1 MIINGKK
8 YYSIGEFARLAS
20 VSSKTIR
27 FYQQEGILKPS
38 YIKENGYRYYE
49 DEDIIKLQKIVAL
62 RYIGLPIKEIK
73 EVLREE
79 RSDQI
84 LNSLELQKQLIQQKI
99 LNLQGVIRKIESIS
113 EEIQDKDE
121 VDWEQI
127 IKLMKILS
135 MDEDLVQQYRDSSNI
150 VSRIN
155 LHKNYSTAKEGW
167 FQWMFSFLKMDSK
180 KAVLEVGCGNGEL
193 WYVNGDRIDKDCKV
207 ILSDNSIGIVNDV
220 RNRLGK
226 IMNASYEV
234 IDCCDIPYADD
245 SFDLVIANHMLF
257 YVSDIGQALSEIRRV
272 LKPGGCLICSTYGKH
287 HMKEIEHMVKKYDSR
302 ISLSEIELYELFGI
316 ENGEEILGNYFDEIK
331 LFMHEDSLK
340 VDNFEP
346 LYDYIMSC
354 HGNQKKYI
362 VGKEDK
368 FKRFL
373 RSELERENEFI
384 IHKEAGVFICR

>member
-1 MIINGKK
+1 
-8 YYSIGEFARLAS
+8 
-20 VSSKTIR
+20 
-27 FYQQEGILKPS
+27 
-38 YIKENGYRYYE
+38 
-49 DEDIIKLQKIVAL
+49 
-62 RYIGLPIKEIK
+62 
-73 EVLREE
+73 
-79 RSDQI
+79 
-84 LNSLELQKQLIQQKI
+84 
-99 LNLQGVIRKIESIS
+99 
-113 EEIQDKDE
+113 
-121 VDWEQI
+121 
-127 IKLMKILS
+127 
-135 MDEDLVQQYRDSSNI
+135 
-150 VSRIN
+150 
-155 LHKNYSTAKEGW
+155 
-167 FQWMFSFLKMDSK
+167 
-180 KAVLEVGCGNGEL
+180 
-193 WYVNGDRIDKDCKV
+193 
-207 ILSDNSIGIVNDV
+207 
-220 RNRLGK
+220 
-226 IMNASYEV
+226 
-234 IDCCDIPYADD
+234 
-245 SFDLVIANHMLF
+245 MLF

>member
-1 MIINGKK
+1 MIVNGKR

-234 IDCCDIPYADD
+234 IDC
-245 SFDLVIANHMLF
+245 
-257 YVSDIGQALSEIRRV
+257 
-272 LKPGGCLICSTYGKH
+272 
-287 HMKEIEHMVKKYDSR
+287 
-302 ISLSEIELYELFGI
+302 
-316 ENGEEILGNYFDEIK
+316 
-331 LFMHEDSLK
+331 
-340 VDNFEP
+340 
-346 LYDYIMSC
+346 
-354 HGNQKKYI
+354 
-362 VGKEDK
+362 
-368 FKRFL
+368 
-373 RSELERENEFI
+373 
-384 IHKEAGVFICR
+384 

>member
-1 MIINGKK
+1 MVIDGKK
-8 YYSIGEFARLAS
+8 YYSIGEFAKLVS

-27 FYQQEGILKPS
+27 FYQQQGILEPS
-38 YIKENGYRYYE
+38 YIKENGYRYYKE
-49 DEDIIKLQKIVAL
+49 EDIIKLQKIVTL

-73 EVLREE
+73 QVLKEGK
-79 RSDQI
+79 SDQ
-84 LNSLELQKQLIQQKI
+84 LFNSLELQKQLLKQKI

-113 EEIQDKDE
+113 EEIQYKQE

-135 MDEDLVQQYRDSSNI
+135 MDDDLMQQYNDSSNI

-155 LHKNYSTAKEGW
+155 LHKDYSTANEGW
-167 FQWMFSFLKMDSK
+167 FQWLFSFLEMDRE

-193 WYVNGDRIDKDCKV
+193 WYVNRDKIDKDCKV
-207 ILSDNSIGIVNDV
+207 TLSDNSIGIVNDV
-220 RNRLGK
+220 RNRLCN

-234 IDCCDIPYADD
+234 IDCCDIPYADE

-272 LKPGGCLICSTYGKH
+272 LKPGGCLICSTYGKN
-287 HMKEIEHMVKKYDSR
+287 HMKEIENMVKKYDSR

-316 ENGEEILGNYFDEIK
+316 QNGAEILGKYFHDIK
-331 LFMHEDSLK
+331 LFIHDDSLK
-340 VDNFEP
+340 VDKYEP

-373 RSELERENEFI
+373 KNELEREKEFI
-384 IHKEAGVFICR
+384 INKEAGIFICQ